1 MARHPVATLC
11 SQSAGWVLPVVGI
24 GLFLHKHFIADV
36 GSTNPADAR
45 FKAVARCKH
54 APKGQRRVRRRPS
67 PITEA
72 TNQTDTLEQQ
82 LQQQERELTDAV
94 LGNDTVYEWFN
105 EDEVEALQQ
114 AQAQSNPQALLDLL
128 HQ

>member
-1 MARHPVATLC
+1 MARHPVATVC
-11 SQSAGWVLPVVGI
+11 SHSAPWIIPVLGI

-36 GSTNPADAR
+36 SSTNPADAR
-45 FKAVARCKH
+45 FKAVARCRN

-67 PITEA
+67 PIVEA
-72 TNQTDTLEQQ
+72 NIQTDTIEEQ

-114 AQAQSNPQALLDLL
+114 AQAQANPQALLGLL